1 MFAWALT
8 VIMGFLALA
17 YFGMGAGLFC
27 RYLVEE
33 VLLVIPVVLA
43 VFPNALRRT
52 WREMV
57 RLLEEE

>member
-1 MFAWALT
+1 
-8 VIMGFLALA
+8 MGFLALA